1 MEKNQNWWCNWFQ
14 AIQKIRPDNKEQ
26 VHTNAKLCKHCIE
39 LRALCNFLEKKFRPS
54 DRMGLCHKLLN
65 KMIEENECTIV
76 SHVNDLKDHVI
87 NLIKSEFEK

>member
-1 MEKNQNWWCNWFQ
+1 
-14 AIQKIRPDNKEQ
+14 
-26 VHTNAKLCKHCIE
+26 
-39 LRALCNFLEKKFRPS
+39 LEKKFRPS
-54 DRMGLCHKLLN
+54 DRMGLCHKLLK

>member
-1 MEKNQNWWCNWFQ
+1 MEKIRTGGATGSQ
-14 AIQKIRPDNKEQ
+14 AIQKIRPDKKEQ

-39 LRALCNFLEKKFRPS
+39 LHAMCNFLEKKFRPS